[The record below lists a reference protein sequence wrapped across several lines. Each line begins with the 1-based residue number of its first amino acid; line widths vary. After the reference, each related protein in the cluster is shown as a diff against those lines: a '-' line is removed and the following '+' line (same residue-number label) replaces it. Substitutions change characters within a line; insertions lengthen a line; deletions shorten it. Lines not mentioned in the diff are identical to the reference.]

1 MQKLLDCVGGIKGF
15 PAARVILELQK
26 ACCLPR
32 VRIMQCCN
40 VIFSK
45 TIIRIRV
52 NYSQDSCITVIVADP
67 WPRPFFTNLDLIRL
81 ILVCPLL
88 DVSPSDSILNM
99 ALTTFGK
106 AVVRTT
112 K

>member
-1 MQKLLDCVGGIKGF
+1 
-15 PAARVILELQK
+15 
-26 ACCLPR
+26 
-32 VRIMQCCN
+32 MQCCN

-88 DVSPSDSILNM
+88 EVSPSNSIYNM
-99 ALTTFGK
+99 ALNTFGK
-106 AVVRTT
+106 TVVRTT